1 MTTVLLLR
9 GYSVNPYELRPWEL
23 LGPEYSV
30 SALICRGNDHG
41 VSSLSLPKVRA
52 SGLRDRIGLS
62 LLPPSMASPVAAA
75 TAAAGQLVADS
86 YRGADAAFAEADIVH
101 TAELSTWF
109 SADAAARRMLDRR
122 RHHYRLVVT
131 VWETL
136 PLRDSYRTRRA
147 RHNRRLVLDE
157 ADLFLPTT
165 KRAAHALLAEG
176 VPARKIEVCPP
187 GVDVTRF
194 TSSPAHGGLEPTHVV
209 LSVGRLVWEKGHQD
223 VIRAFAALRRG
234 MLPVPS
240 TAQDPQLVIIGR
252 GPERARLEQHITE
265 MGVRDFARIIPGLDH
280 DAMAAEYAD
289 ASVLVLASLPQAMG
303 PLSPVRGPDVFWEE
317 QFGMVLVEAMAS
329 GLDIIA
335 TRSGAIPEVLAGSG
349 RLVDPGDWWALAR
362 AIAAGPLRRPP
373 AERVS
378 YPPELREQYSAE
390 AAAKR
395 LDHHYRQV
403 GHGA

>member
-1 MTTVLLLR
+1 MTSVLLLR
-9 GYSVNPYELRPWEL
+9 GYSANPFELRPWEL
-23 LGPEYSV
+23 LGSEYTV
-30 SALICRGNDHG
+30 RVLVCRGNDHPLG
-41 VSSLSLPKVRA
+41 SLTLEAVRA
-52 SGLRDRIGLS
+52 RALRDRLGLS
-62 LLPPSMASPVAAA
+62 LLPRSLASPVAAA
-75 TAAAGQLVADS
+75 TALAGQVYPDA
-86 YRGADAAFAEADIVH
+86 YRGADRAFAEADIVH

-109 SADAAARRMLDRR
+109 SADAAARRIADRR
-122 RHHYRLVVT
+122 LRYRLVVT

-147 RHNRRLVLDE
+147 RLNRRLVLDE

-194 TSSPAHGGLEPTHVV
+194 ATSPAHGGLEPTHVV
-209 LSVGRLVWEKGHQD
+209 LSVGRLVWEKGHHD

-234 MLPVPS
+234 MLPVPT
-240 TAQDPQLVIIGR
+240 TARDPQLVIIGR
-252 GPERARLEQHITE
+252 GPERARLERHITE
-265 MGVRDFARIIPGLDH
+265 LGVRDYARIIPGLDH
-280 DAMAAEYAD
+280 DTMAAEYAD
-289 ASVLVLASLPQAMG
+289 ASVLVLASLPQAAG
-303 PLSPVRGPDVFWEE
+303 PLTPMLGPDVFWEE

-335 TRSGAIPEVLAGSG
+335 TRSGAIPEVLAGTG
-349 RLVDPGDWWALAR
+349 RLVDPGDWWAIAR
-362 AIAAGPLRRPP
+362 ALAAGPLQRTP
-373 AERVS
+373 AERVN
-378 YPPELREQYSAE
+378 YPPELRERYSAE

-403 GHGA
+403 GPETR